1 MNIFVLSTDPIQAAV
16 YQCNKHVV
24 KMIVETAQLLS
35 SAHSKD
41 IAPYKHTH
49 TNHPCAK
56 WSRASLDN
64 YRWLARHGIALCTEY
79 TKRYSKIHKT
89 QAVLIWLRD
98 NEPKI
103 ESVGMTPFAIAIK
116 NTDYHNSDPVK
127 AYQAYYI
134 GDKKRFAKW
143 APRAKPPTWWPFK
156 EDSYE

>member
-1 MNIFVLSTDPIQAAV
+1 MNIFVLSSDPVEAAKA
-16 YQCNKHVV
+16 QCNKHVV

-49 TNHPCAK
+49 VNHPCAK
-56 WSRASLDN
+56 WARASLGN
-64 YRWLARHGIALCTEY
+64 YRWLVRHGIALCVEY

-89 QAVLIWLRD
+89 QAVLAWLRD
-98 NEPKI
+98 NEPRFEDI
-103 ESVGMTPFAIAIK
+103 EMTPFAIAIK

-134 GDKKRFAKW
+134 GDKKQFAKW
-143 APRAKPPTWWPFK
+143 APRAKSPDWWPFQ
-156 EDSYE
+156 ES